1 LEIDIV
7 YRNIKKRREELKIS
21 QRTLASILGYKHS
34 SSINKIE
41 LGINDIPMRK
51 VEEFAAALHTTIE
64 ALMGWEEFSEH
75 QINILNQIKAE
86 YGRNAVRLLEDFTRL
101 NNAGQNMAIEQMS
114 VLTES
119 YRYTKKDDSATR
131 AR

>member
-1 LEIDIV
+1 MEIDIV

>member
-7 YRNIKKRREELKIS
+7 YRNIKKRREELNVS
-21 QRTLASILGYKHS
+21 QRALASTLGYKHS

-51 VEEFAAALHTTIE
+51 VEEFAIALHTTIE
-64 ALMGWEEFSEH
+64 ALMGWEKFNER
-75 QINILNQIKAE
+75 QINLLNQLKSE
-86 YGRNAVRLLEDFTRL
+86 YGKNAVKLLEDFTRL
-101 NNAGQNMAIEQMS
+101 NEAGQNMAIEQMS

-119 YRYTKKDDSATR
+119 CRYTKRDVHDKF
-131 AR
+131 

>member
-7 YRNIKKRREELKIS
+7 YHNIKKRREELKIS
-21 QRTLASILGYKHS
+21 QRALASKLGYKHS

-51 VEEFAAALHTTIE
+51 VEEFAVALHTTIE
-64 ALMGWEEFSEH
+64 ALMGWEEFNERQVS
-75 QINILNQIKAE
+75 LFNQIKSE
-86 YGRNAVRLLEDFTRL
+86 YGKNAVKLLEDFTRL
-101 NNAGQNMAIEQMS
+101 NEAGQNMAIEQMS

-119 YRYTKKDDSATR
+119 QRYAKR
-131 AR
+131 